1 MGAKAYFMINIAK
14 RGGNGYVDALADL
27 EAMPEVEFVAPVS
40 GQYDFMVKVDAPT
53 GVVQVANKILE
64 MDWVKHLDVLKIEP
78 YIPKP
83 FLEEVCSIPGGET
96 VNWCAQC
103 GMCSASCPNV
113 ARMDYSPRKIIALIR
128 AGKREQV
135 LSSNTMSVCAS
146 CYLCTARCPEEVKI
160 TELMHALECL
170 AVRHG
175 LRGGRTPTT
184 IMHRA
189 FTESIKKNGR
199 VHEVGLMFRFYL
211 RTNPF
216 AALRLSTVGLKLFSH
231 GRMPLRARKIKGTEQ
246 IKAIID
252 KARALGGA

>member
-1 MGAKAYFMINIAK
+1 MGAKAYFMINMAK
-14 RGGNGYVDALADL
+14 KGGDGHADALADL
-27 EAMPEVEFVAPVS
+27 EAMPEVELVQPVS

-53 GVVQVANKILE
+53 GVVLVANKILE
-64 MDWVKHLDVLKIEP
+64 KEWVKHLDVLKIEP

-83 FLEEVCSIPGGET
+83 FLDEVCSIPGGES
-96 VNWCAQC
+96 VHWCAQC

-113 ARMDYSPRKIIALIR
+113 AQMDDSPRKTIALIR

-135 LSSNTMSVCAS
+135 LTSNTMSVCAS
-146 CYLCTARCPEEVKI
+146 CYLCTVRCPEEVKI

-175 LRGGRTPTT
+175 LRGRRTPTT
-184 IMHRA
+184 TMHRA
-189 FTESIKKNGR
+189 FTESIRKNGR

-216 AALRLSTVGLKLFSH
+216 AALRMLPVGLALFTH
-231 GRMPLRARKIKGTEQ
+231 GRLTLAPRKIKGAKE
-246 IKAIID
+246 IKNIVN
-252 KARALGGA
+252 KAKALGGS